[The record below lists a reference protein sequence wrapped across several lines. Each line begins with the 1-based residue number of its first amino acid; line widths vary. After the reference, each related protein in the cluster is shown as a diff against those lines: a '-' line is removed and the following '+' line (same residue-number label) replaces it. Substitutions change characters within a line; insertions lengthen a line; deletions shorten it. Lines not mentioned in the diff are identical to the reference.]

1 MDERYLASWLCFA
14 QKSPRRLPC
23 GSSTWD
29 PSRYQ
34 HENHGARKPRCSK
47 TTVLEYHSARI
58 TASLVDAG
66 WCPVQATHLDHR
78 SMPASGRWWRL
89 SPLLVIWLRLLPD
102 AGKLRRSIVIPKRPL
117 LHRWSVHFR
126 PIRFLCFL
134 SFCLNSS
141 SPIGAK

>member
-1 MDERYLASWLCFA
+1 MDERYLAYCFA
-14 QKSPRRLPC
+14 SLKSPQGDYHVARLH
-23 GSSTWD
+23 GILVGTST
-29 PSRYQ
+29 
-34 HENHGARKPRCSK
+34 N
-47 TTVLEYHSARI
+47 TTVLEYHGARI

-66 WCPVQATHLDHR
+66 WCPVQATHLDQR

-117 LHRWSVHFR
+117 LHRWSAHFR
-126 PIRFLCFL
+126 PIRFLCYL

>member
-34 HENHGARKPRCSK
+34 
-47 TTVLEYHSARI
+47 LEYHSARIPQCSNTTVLAYHGARI

-66 WCPVQATHLDHR
+66 WCPVQATHLDQR

-117 LHRWSVHFR
+117 LHRWSAHFR
-126 PIRFLCFL
+126 PIRFLCYL